1 MNENEKKL
9 ALINVLGIE
18 IIGIILCYLAL
29 KNNNGSDL
37 SVFMWI
43 YVGFA
48 IFIEWKIGW
57 LKWIIKISDTIGKL
71 ITPLFY
77 FISGLGYILSIVC
90 GLLVTLGGIYI
101 SSAYF
106 VFTFPIYALYCMY
119 KKDFSDIM
127 IYKGNINQP
136 EDAKEANG
144 ETINNEVTNTENI
157 SGNINLK
164 KTRILPR

>member
-18 IIGIILCYLAL
+18 IIGIVLCYLAL

-37 SVFMWI
+37 SIFMWI

-48 IFIEWKIGW
+48 VFIEWKIGW

-136 EDAKEANG
+136 NNVNKTNDELVND
-144 ETINNEVTNTENI
+144 ETTDN
-157 SGNINLK
+157 SNL
-164 KTRILPR
+164 